1 MHITIV
7 EMVKTLC
14 TMWLVVF
21 YFYAS
26 ESTELASSKL
36 EYNNNN
42 IIIIKMQV
50 PAEQIK
56 HAKNNKSRQL
66 HIITVQCAERG

>member
-1 MHITIV
+1 
-7 EMVKTLC
+7 
-14 TMWLVVF
+14 VF

-42 IIIIKMQV
+42 IIIIIIFARQQKAAGV
-50 PAEQIK
+50 GVKIKAKQIGNGCNG
-56 HAKNNKSRQL
+56 AFIR
-66 HIITVQCAERG
+66 